1 MDVSDTNSSIAG
13 NGNKIV
19 YEPGSPLFFSEADL
33 LSFVFTITRF
43 EMMASLQGKK
53 ILLGISA
60 GIAAYKSL
68 SLIRLLKKA
77 GANLSVLLT
86 PPAEAFVGKLTPA
99 TLAGTPV
106 HSELFDAA
114 TGEWTNHV
122 HLGLEADLMLIAP
135 ATASTLSKM
144 ACGQSDNLLLTTYLS
159 ARCPVWV
166 APAMDLDM
174 WLHPAT
180 QRNIRTLIADGVRIV
195 EPAEGELASGL
206 VGKGRMEEPE
216 VLFGLIE
223 KHFAEKQTFT
233 GKKVLIT
240 LGPTREAL
248 DPVRFISNHSTGKMG
263 GEIASALLSRGAEV
277 CIVAGPVHDSV
288 LPAAAHIY
296 KVESALEMHAAALE
310 LFPKMDLAILSAAV
324 ADYRPA
330 EVAEQK
336 IKKSSDEME
345 IRLVKNPDIAASL
358 GSMKKS
364 GQYLLGFAL
373 ETNNEREN
381 ALSKLERK
389 NLDAIVLNS
398 LQDPGAGFAHDTNKI
413 TILSAD
419 GNTFVFETK
428 SKKEVAH
435 DIAVFL
441 EKAIH

>member
-1 MDVSDTNSSIAG
+1 MS
-13 NGNKIV
+13 
-19 YEPGSPLFFSEADL
+19 
-33 LSFVFTITRF
+33 
-43 EMMASLQGKK
+43 SLQGKK

-68 SLIRLLKKA
+68 SLIRLFKKA
-77 GANLSVLLT
+77 GAEVKVLLT
-86 PPAEAFVGKLTPA
+86 PPAEAFVGKLTAA
-99 TLAGTPV
+99 TLADSPV
-106 HSELFDAA
+106 YSELFDQA

-122 HLGLEADLMLIAP
+122 HLGLESDLMLIAP

-144 ACGQSDNLLLTTYLS
+144 AAGQSDNLLLTTYLS

-180 QRNIRTLIADGVRIV
+180 QRNIARLQGYGVQVI

-216 VLFGLIE
+216 ILFE
-223 KHFAEKQTFT
+223 KVKAFFEGSGSFK

-263 GEIASALLSRGAEV
+263 GEIAAALLARGAEV
-277 CIVAGPVHDSV
+277 HLIAGPVSAGV
-288 LPAAAHIY
+288 LPAGAKVI
-296 KVESALEMHAAALE
+296 KVESALEMHAAAME
-310 LFPKMDLAILSAAV
+310 LFPGMDIGILTAAV

-330 EVAEQK
+330 EVSEQK
-336 IKKSSDEME
+336 IKKSGDEME
-345 IRLVKNPDIAASL
+345 IRLVKNPDIAAAL
-358 GSMKKS
+358 GASKKAS
-364 GQYLLGFAL
+364 QYLLGFAL
-373 ETNNEREN
+373 ETNNEKEN
-381 ALSKLERK
+381 ALSKLQKK
-389 NLDAIVLNS
+389 NLNAIVLNS

-413 TILSAD
+413 TILSA
-419 GNTFVFETK
+419 GGATFAFETK

-435 DIAVFL
+435 DIADFL
-441 EKAIH
+441 EKALH

>member
-1 MDVSDTNSSIAG
+1 MASGLEALFD
-13 NGNKIV
+13 
-19 YEPGSPLFFSEADL
+19 SPLNFFPLLPEFDL
-33 LSFVFTITRF
+33 VSVAGLK
-43 EMMASLQGKK
+43 GKK

-77 GANLSVLLT
+77 GSEVRVLLT

-122 HLGLEADLMLIAP
+122 HLGLDADLMLIAP

-144 ACGQSDNLLLTTYLS
+144 AAGLSDNLLLTTYLS

-180 QRNIRTLIADGVRIV
+180 QRNIARLQADGVRII

-216 VLFGLIE
+216 MLFEKISEFFRKASVL
-223 KHFAEKQTFT
+223 K
-233 GKKVLIT
+233 GKKVLVT

-263 GEIASALLSRGAEV
+263 GQIASCLLGLGAEV
-277 CIVAGPVHDSV
+277 HVLAGPVAETV
-288 LPAAAHIY
+288 LPAGASIRR
-296 KVESALEMHAAALE
+296 VESALEMHAAALE
-310 LFPKMDLAILSAAV
+310 IFPEMDIAILTAAV

-330 EVAEQK
+330 EVSEQK
-336 IKKSSDEME
+336 IKKSGDEME
-345 IRLVKNPDIAASL
+345 IRFLKNPDIAASL
-358 GSMKKS
+358 GALKQKN
-364 GQYLLGFAL
+364 QYLLGFAL
-373 ETNNEREN
+373 ETQNETEN
-381 ALSKLERK
+381 ALLKLKKK

-398 LQDPGAGFAHDTNKI
+398 LQDAGAGFVKDTNKI
-413 TILSAD
+413 TILST
-419 GNTFVFETK
+419 GGLTFAYETK
-428 SKKEVAH
+428 SKKDVAR
-435 DIAVFL
+435 DIAAFL
-441 EKAIH
+441 EKAIS

>member
-1 MDVSDTNSSIAG
+1 
-13 NGNKIV
+13 
-19 YEPGSPLFFSEADL
+19 
-33 LSFVFTITRF
+33 
-43 EMMASLQGKK
+43 MAELNGKK

-60 GIAAYKSL
+60 GIAAYKTL

-77 GANLSVLLT
+77 GAEVKVILS

-99 TLAGTPV
+99 TLADSPV
-106 HSELFDAA
+106 HSDLFNPA

-144 ACGQSDNLLLTTYLS
+144 ATGQSDNLLLTTYLS

-180 QRNIRTLIADGVRIV
+180 QRNITQIQADGVVVV

-206 VGKGRMEEPE
+206 VGKGRMQEPE
-216 VLFGLIE
+216 VLLE
-223 KHFAEKQTFT
+223 KVLEFFRPASPLR

-263 GEIASALLSRGAEV
+263 GEIAARLLELGAEV
-277 CIVAGPVHDSV
+277 HLVAGPVSDSV
-288 LPAAAHIY
+288 LPAGAGISR
-296 KVESALEMHAAALE
+296 VESALEMHAAALDI
-310 LFPKMDLAILSAAV
+310 FPKMDIAILSAAV

-330 EVAEQK
+330 VVSEQK

-358 GSMKKS
+358 GSLKQKH
-364 GQYLLGFAL
+364 QFLLGFAL
-373 ETNNEREN
+373 ETDNETEN
-381 ALSKLERK
+381 ALSKLKKK
-389 NLDAIVLNS
+389 NLDSIVLNS
-398 LQDPGAGFAHDTNKI
+398 LKDPGAGFAVDTNKI
-413 TILSAD
+413 IILNAD
-419 GNTFVFETK
+419 GAIFAFETK
-428 SKKEVAH
+428 SKKDVAR
-435 DIAVFL
+435 DIAAYL
-441 EKAIH
+441 EKVSD

>member
-1 MDVSDTNSSIAG
+1 MS
-13 NGNKIV
+13 
-19 YEPGSPLFFSEADL
+19 
-33 LSFVFTITRF
+33 
-43 EMMASLQGKK
+43 SLQGKK

-68 SLIRLLKKA
+68 SLIRLFKKA
-77 GANLSVLLT
+77 GAEVKVLLT

-99 TLAGTPV
+99 TLADSPV
-106 HSELFDAA
+106 HSELFDAG
-114 TGEWTNHV
+114 TGEWVNHV
-122 HLGLEADLMLIAP
+122 KLGLESDLMLIAP

-144 ACGQSDNLLLTTYLS
+144 ASGQSDNLLLTAYLS

-180 QRNIRTLIADGVRIV
+180 QRSIYLLVKDGVRVI

-216 VLFGLIE
+216 NLFRLVE
-223 KHFAEKQTFT
+223 EFFEVPKPFL

-263 GEIASALLSRGAEV
+263 AEIAKCLLEMGADV
-277 CIVAGPVHDSV
+277 HIVAGPVSSEI
-288 LPAAAHIY
+288 LPSGAQVFH
-296 KVESALEMHAAALE
+296 VESAIQMHEAVTQV
-310 LFPKMDLAILSAAV
+310 FPQMDIAILCAAV

-330 EVAEQK
+330 EVATQK
-336 IKKSSDEME
+336 IKKTGDEME

-358 GSMKKS
+358 GASKKP
-364 GQYLLGFAL
+364 GQFLLGFAL
-373 ETNNEREN
+373 ETNNELEN
-381 ALSKLERK
+381 ALSKLQRK

-398 LQDPGAGFAHDTNKI
+398 LQDPDAGFAVDTNKI
-413 TILSAD
+413 TILSAA
-419 GNTFVFETK
+419 GGTFAYETK
-428 SKKEVAH
+428 TKKEVAH
-435 DIAVFL
+435 DIAEFIQN
-441 EKAIH
+441 AIA

>member
-1 MDVSDTNSSIAG
+1 MSSL
-13 NGNKIV
+13 K
-19 YEPGSPLFFSEADL
+19 
-33 LSFVFTITRF
+33 
-43 EMMASLQGKK
+43 GKK

-68 SLIRLLKKA
+68 SLIRLFKKA
-77 GANLSVLLT
+77 GAEVKVILT
-86 PPAEAFVGKLTPA
+86 PPAEAFVGKLTA
-99 TLAGTPV
+99 STLAGSPV
-106 HSELFDAA
+106 FSELFDSS

-144 ACGQSDNLLLTTYLS
+144 AAGQSDNLLLTTYLS
-159 ARCPVWV
+159 ARCPVWA

-174 WLHPAT
+174 WQHPST
-180 QRNIRTLIADGVRIV
+180 KRNITRLREDGVKVI

-216 VLFGLIE
+216 RLFELVQN
-223 KHFAEKQTFT
+223 HFDSQGKFR

-263 GEIASALLSRGAEV
+263 GEIAAALLAEGAEV
-277 CIVAGPVHDSV
+277 HIVAGPVSDSV
-288 LPAAAHIY
+288 LPQGTFVR
-296 KVESALEMHAAALE
+296 KVESALEMDAAARE
-310 LFPKMDLAILSAAV
+310 IFPGMDIAILCAAV

-336 IKKSSDEME
+336 IKKSSEELE
-345 IRLVKNPDIAASL
+345 IRLVKNPDIAAAL
-358 GSMKKS
+358 GASKKP
-364 GQYLLGFAL
+364 GQFLMGFAL
-373 ETNNEREN
+373 ETNNEMEN
-381 ALSKLERK
+381 ALSKLRKK

-398 LQDPGAGFAHDTNKI
+398 LQDPGAGFAKDTNKV
-413 TILSAD
+413 TILSAA
-419 GNTFVFETK
+419 GTTFAFETK

-435 DIAVFL
+435 DIAGFL
-441 EKAIH
+441 EKALH

>member
-1 MDVSDTNSSIAG
+1 
-13 NGNKIV
+13 
-19 YEPGSPLFFSEADL
+19 
-33 LSFVFTITRF
+33 
-43 EMMASLQGKK
+43 MAILKGKK

-77 GANLSVLLT
+77 GVEVTVVLS

-106 HSELFDAA
+106 HSELFDPA

-122 HLGLEADLMLIAP
+122 HLGLDADLMLIAP
-135 ATASTLSKM
+135 ATASTLAKM
-144 ACGQSDNLLLTTYLS
+144 AAGQSDNLLLTTYLS

-180 QRNIRTLIADGVRIV
+180 QRNISQLKSDGVRII

-216 VLFGLIE
+216 ILFELISD
-223 KHFAEKQTFT
+223 FFLPASSLC
-233 GKKVLIT
+233 GKKVLVT

-263 GEIASALLSRGAEV
+263 GEIAARLLELGAQV
-277 CIVAGPVHDSV
+277 HVLAGPVSDAV
-288 LPAAAHIY
+288 LPAGAVIHR
-296 KVESALEMHAAALE
+296 VESALEMHRAALE
-310 LFPKMDLAILSAAV
+310 IFPAMDVAILTAAV

-330 EVAEQK
+330 EVSEQK
-336 IKKSSDEME
+336 IKKSDDELE
-345 IRLVKNPDIAASL
+345 VRLVKNPDIAASL
-358 GSMKKS
+358 GSVKNQH
-364 GQYLLGFAL
+364 QYLLGFAL
-373 ETNNEREN
+373 ETHNEMEN
-381 ALSKLERK
+381 ARAKIHNK

-398 LQDPGAGFAHDTNKI
+398 LQDSGAGFAKDTNKVA
-413 TILSAD
+413 ILNRD
-419 GNTFVFETK
+419 GAIFAFETK
-428 SKKEVAH
+428 SKKDVAR
-435 DIAVFL
+435 DIAEFL
-441 EKAIH
+441 EKAIS